1 MTLEN
6 LEAEVLAL
14 PQDSQAILLS
24 RLLKHLGQSREIDPE
39 VTTIWSEEAERRD
52 LIINIRMNQP
62 QSDLIDRA
70 AQIQGKSPSE
80 FMVESAYQKAQD
92 VLLDRCFFGLDE
104 VKFKEFV
111 ALLDAQPMGNEKLHT
126 LLTTKSPW
134 D

>member
-14 PQDSQAILLS
+14 PKDSQAALLS
-24 RLLKHLGQSREIDPE
+24 RLLELLGRGEIDRE
-39 VTTIWSEEAERRD
+39 VASVWGEETQKRD

-62 QSDLIDRA
+62 ESDLIDRA

-126 LLTTKSPW
+126 LLTTKSLW

>member
-14 PQDSQAILLS
+14 PKNSQAALLS
-24 RLLKHLGQSREIDPE
+24 RLIEHLWRGEIDRE
-39 VTTIWSEEAERRD
+39 VGSIGGEDAQKRD
-52 LIINIRMNQP
+52 TIINIRMNQP

-80 FMVESAYQKAQD
+80 FMVDSAYQKAQD

-111 ALLDAQPMGNEKLHT
+111 ALLDAQPMGNEKLHA

>member
-14 PQDSQAILLS
+14 PKNSQAALLS
-24 RLLKHLGQSREIDPE
+24 RLIEHLWRGEIDRE
-39 VTTIWSEEAERRD
+39 VGSIGGEDAQKRD
-52 LIINIRMNQP
+52 TIINIRMNQP

-126 LLTTKSPW
+126 LLTTKYPW

>member
-14 PQDSQAILLS
+14 PKNSQAALLS
-24 RLLKHLGQSREIDPE
+24 RLIEHLWRGEIDRE
-39 VTTIWSEEAERRD
+39 VGSIEVEDAQIRD

>member
-1 MTLEN
+1 MTIEN

-14 PQDSQAILLS
+14 PKDSQAALLS
-24 RLLKHLGQSREIDPE
+24 RLIEHLWRGEIDRE
-39 VTTIWSEEAERRD
+39 VGSIGGEEAQRCD

-80 FMVESAYQKAQD
+80 FMVDSAYQKAQD

-104 VKFKEFV
+104 VKFNEFV
-111 ALLDAQPMGNEKLHT
+111 ALLDAQPMENEKLQT
-126 LLTTKSPW
+126 LLTTQSPW

>member
-1 MTLEN
+1 MTIEN

-14 PQDSQAILLS
+14 PKDSQAALLS
-24 RLLKHLGQSREIDPE
+24 RLIEHLWRGEIDRE
-39 VTTIWSEEAERRD
+39 VGSIGGEETQKRD

-126 LLTTKSPW
+126 LLTTQSPW

>member
-1 MTLEN
+1 MTIEN

-14 PQDSQAILLS
+14 PKDSQAALLS
-24 RLLKHLGQSREIDPE
+24 RLLELLGRGEIDRE
-39 VTTIWSEEAERRD
+39 VGSIGGEEAQRRD

-62 QSDLIDRA
+62 ESDLIDRA
-70 AQIQGKSPSE
+70 AQIQGKSPAE
-80 FMVESAYQKAQD
+80 FMVDSAYQKAQD

-111 ALLDAQPMGNEKLHT
+111 ALLDAQPMGNEKLHA